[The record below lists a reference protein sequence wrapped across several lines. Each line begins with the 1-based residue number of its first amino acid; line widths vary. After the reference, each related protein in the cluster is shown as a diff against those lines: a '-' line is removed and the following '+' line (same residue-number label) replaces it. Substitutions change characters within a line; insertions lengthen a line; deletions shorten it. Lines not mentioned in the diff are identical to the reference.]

1 MKKLCVFCGASM
13 GAKSSYVESARLLGK
28 TLAEQEITLVY
39 GGASVGIMGQIA
51 DATMA
56 AGGEVIG
63 VMPKQ
68 LVEREVAHNSLN
80 QLIVV
85 ENMHERKAK
94 MAELSDGFI
103 ALPGGLGTLEELFE
117 VLTWSQLRLHSKPC
131 ALLNI
136 EGYYDQLMAF
146 LDNAVAEK
154 FIKPVHRD
162 MILVSDNPIELLGSI
177 QRYSP
182 PNADK
187 LSAIAT

>member
-1 MKKLCVFCGASM
+1 MGVKL
-13 GAKSSYVESARLLGK
+13 SYVDSARLLGK
-28 TLAEQEITLVY
+28 TLAEQNITLVY

-56 AGGEVIG
+56 SGGEVIG

-68 LVEREVAHNSLN
+68 LVDREVAHNSLN

-117 VLTWSQLRLHSKPC
+117 VLTWSQLRIHNKPC

-136 EGYYDQLMAF
+136 EGYYDQLIAF

-162 MILVSDNPIELLGSI
+162 MILVSDNPIELLGTI
-177 QRYSP
+177 QNYIPS
-182 PNADK
+182 NVDK
-187 LSAIAT
+187 FGNIEP

>member
-1 MKKLCVFCGASM
+1 M
-13 GAKSSYVESARLLGK
+13 GAKSSYVDSARLLGK
-28 TLAEQEITLVY
+28 TLAEQKITLVY

-56 AGGEVIG
+56 SGGEVIG

-68 LVEREVAHNSLN
+68 LVDREVAHNSLN

-117 VLTWSQLRLHSKPC
+117 VLTWSQLRIHNKPC

-136 EGYYDQLMAF
+136 EGYYDQLIAF

-162 MILVSDNPIELLGSI
+162 MILVSANPVELLGTI
-177 QRYSP
+177 QNYTPSHV
-182 PNADK
+182 DK
-187 LSAIAT
+187 FNNVEP

>member
-51 DATMA
+51 DATMS

-63 VMPKQ
+63 VMPRQ

-80 QLIVV
+80 QFIVV

-103 ALPGGLGTLEELFE
+103 ALPGGLGTLEEFFE
-117 VLTWSQLRLHSKPC
+117 VLTWSQLRLHNKPC

-136 EGYYDQLMAF
+136 EGYYDQLIAF

-154 FIKPVHRD
+154 FIRPIHRD
-162 MILVSDNPIELLGSI
+162 MILVSDNPIELLGFI
-177 QRYSP
+177 QRYNPS
-182 PNADK
+182 NADK
-187 LSAIAT
+187 LSAIKN